1 MDQTPF
7 YPPSGTLGAQVCAY
21 FRSNAEES
29 LSVADIVCKFD
40 AERGQ
45 VVPLLAGC
53 VTQALL
59 IRVKVGVAYSFSA
72 GPALPTEPV
81 PAHSPAYE
89 WPAVTRAMLTGATP
103 LVSPQFH
110 TQKPRPKL
118 RGHLPALDVDKLKI
132 DTDVKP
138 LSRMSVV
145 GSTRYD
151 PVFDRLTAVGQSTEV
166 PIMYYGSINKAATK
180 YRKHHPAVQ
189 LSIRKMTATA
199 CRVFR
204 IA

>member
-1 MDQTPF
+1 MDQIPF
-7 YPPSGTLGAQVCAY
+7 YPPAGSLGAQVCAF
-21 FRSNAEES
+21 FRSNREES

-53 VTQALL
+53 VTQSLL
-59 IRVKVGVAYSFSA
+59 ARVKVGVAYSFSA

-103 LVSPQFH
+103 LVSPQAP

-118 RGHLPALDVDKLKI
+118 RGHLPVLDVSKLKI
-132 DTDVKP
+132 DTDIEP
-138 LSRMSVV
+138 LARMSVV
-145 GSTRYD
+145 GNTRYD
-151 PVFDRLTAVGQSTEV
+151 PIFNRLTAAGQSTEI
-166 PIMYYGSINKAATK
+166 PLLYYGSIYKAATK
-180 YRKHHPAVQ
+180 YRKRNPTVQ
-189 LSIRKMTATA
+189 LSIRKMSATA

>member
-1 MDQTPF
+1 MDNTPF

-21 FRSNAEES
+21 FRGNPEES

-59 IRVKVGVAYSFSA
+59 TRVKVGTAYTFSA
-72 GPALPTEPV
+72 GPALPLGPV
-81 PAHSPAYE
+81 PAHNTAQV
-89 WPAVTRAMLTGATP
+89 WPFATMADTP
-103 LVSPQFH
+103 LVSPQFPA
-110 TQKPRPKL
+110 KKARPKL

-132 DTDVKP
+132 DTNIKP
-138 LSRMSVV
+138 LARMS
-145 GSTRYD
+145 GIGDTRYD
-151 PVFDRLTAVGQSTEV
+151 PIFNRLTAPGQSTEL
-166 PIMYYGSINKAATK
+166 PIMYQGSINKAATK
-180 YRKHHPAVQ
+180 YRKHNPAIKISV
-189 LSIRKMTATA
+189 RKMSATA